1 MRLHPIHVGYL
12 LSVSATALAT
22 VPFEARASEAEE
34 AAQPGDA
41 EQTAETG
48 PDDSIVVLGTSETR
62 MSQVGNIAGLLHV
75 IDVAGVDHVCLGAD
89 WDGGGGIVG
98 LEDITAH
105 RRSPCASRR
114 RETPTTTWLR
124 CGVVMSSAY
133 CGLRTTT
140 SLHRADLRAAVIP
153 TCGDPDL

>member
-1 MRLHPIHVGYL
+1 MRLHLIHVGYL

-48 PDDSIVVLGTSETR
+48 PDDSIVVLGTRETR
-62 MSQVGNIAGLLHV
+62 MSQVGSIAGLVHV

-89 WDGGGGIVG
+89 W
-98 LEDITAH
+98 TA
-105 RRSPCASRR
+105 
-114 RETPTTTWLR
+114 
-124 CGVVMSSAY
+124 
-133 CGLRTTT
+133 
-140 SLHRADLRAAVIP
+140 AA
-153 TCGDPDL
+153 G